1 MVLRLLLLCT
11 LFFSPSLIADEL
23 VKVGVLAHRGIP
35 ITLSRY
41 KATAEY
47 LTNKIEDYHFEIVP
61 LGFDALKKS
70 VKNKEIDFV
79 LTNTMYYVELEYLY
93 GVSRIATLKNLSS
106 TGDELTSFGG
116 VILAKKQSELDD
128 LQDLKGKRFGAVDK
142 NSFGGWVMAQ
152 KELKDEGIEV
162 EDFRS
167 FHFFGSHDRVV
178 VAIRD
183 GEIDAGTVR
192 TDTLERM
199 ESEGLIAP
207 EGFKVVGQKQYSG
220 FPFVVS
226 TRLYPEW
233 PFAKLA
239 STSQE
244 LSDKVLIALLQMP
257 SDAKAARDAN
267 VAGWTIALDY
277 SSVHKMLEEL
287 HLGPYK
293 DFGHLTLERF
303 YEQHTRLFYGVLS
316 VFLLILAVLLYISR
330 LNRRLKE
337 SQEEIESLNQN
348 LENKVHA
355 RTNELKELYLH
366 ERYLKNILK
375 TTADINELLITSIST
390 QNVLK
395 NSMEKLI
402 GNEHYQLIC
411 ISLKK
416 ENLFEVVAK
425 SFEDKALVGHRS
437 YPYELVQDQDEQ
449 LFETRVEQ
457 LPDGE
462 SFQLKNDSYQC
473 PACWIV
479 KVPIRSNEDEE
490 NYGVLSV
497 FSTRDNGFE
506 AQEINILENLATDIG
521 LTLGSIY
528 QKSKLEYMEL
538 ERIANYE
545 ETILAFVN
553 IIEQRDSYTA
563 GHTLRVAQYCTLL
576 AEHLGLS
583 EQERHKLEKAAIL
596 HDIGKVVTPD
606 SILLKPGNLSALE
619 YELIK
624 EHADAG
630 YKMLSKINMYQDLAD
645 IIKYH
650 HSRYDGDGYPQT
662 SASDPDAVPFLSH
675 IMAVAD
681 AFDAMTTTRIYK
693 PRKTLQEAIEEIEML
708 SGAQF
713 HPDVA
718 KAAVE
723 VFAKIELVDTTQM
736 PKNELEQ
743 RRFSYFFMDSLT
755 EVYNENYLQIVLLE
769 AKKTHQTLVRIE
781 LNQFTAYNKEFSWEE
796 GNTLLVNFA
805 KWLKE
810 NYSEAMLFR
819 YHGDNF
825 VLLFKE
831 AYTISEEEI
840 EVLDI
845 FSSSSI
851 TTTITHYNLK
861 KKVPQL

>member
-1 MVLRLLLLCT
+1 MLLRLLFFSL
-11 LFFSPSLIADEL
+11 LFFSSLVADEL
-23 VKVGVLAHRGIP
+23 VKIGVLAHRGIP
-35 ITLSRY
+35 IILSKY

-47 LTNKIEDYHFEIVP
+47 LTKNIEGYQFEIVP

-70 VKNKEIDFV
+70 VKNQEIDFV

-106 TGDELTSFGG
+106 KGDDLTSFGG
-116 VILAKKQSELDD
+116 VILAKKKSD
-128 LQDLKGKRFGAVDK
+128 LQELTDLKGKRFGAVDK
-142 NSFGGWVMAQ
+142 NSFGGWVMVQ
-152 KELKDEGIEV
+152 KELKDKGIEV
-162 EDFRS
+162 EDFAS

-178 VAIRD
+178 IAIRD

-207 EGFKVVGQKQYSG
+207 GGFKVVGQKEYSG
-220 FPFVVS
+220 FPFLVS

-239 STSQE
+239 ATSQE
-244 LSDKVLIALLQMP
+244 LSDKVLVALLQMP
-257 SDAKAARDAN
+257 SDAKAAKDAN

-277 SSVHKMLEEL
+277 TSVHKMLEEL

-293 DFGHLTLERF
+293 DFGRLTLERF
-303 YEQHTRLFYGVLS
+303 YEKHTTLFYGVLNT
-316 VFLLILAVLLYISR
+316 FLLILAVLFYIYR
-330 LNRRLKE
+330 LNIRLKE
-337 SQEEIESLNQN
+337 SQEEIESLNTN

-355 RTNELKELYLH
+355 RTSELKELYLH
-366 ERYLKNILK
+366 EKYLKNILK

-390 QNVLK
+390 KNVLR
-395 NSMEKLI
+395 NSMHKLI
-402 GNEHYQLIC
+402 ANEHYQLVC

-425 SFEDKALVGHRS
+425 SFEDKRLLGDRS
-437 YPYELVQDQDEQ
+437 YPYELVQDQEEQ
-449 LFETRVEQ
+449 LLETRVEQ
-457 LPDGE
+457 LPHGE
-462 SFQLKNDSYQC
+462 SFQLQNDSYQC
-473 PACWIV
+473 PSCWVI
-479 KVPIRSNEDEE
+479 KLPIRSTEDEE
-490 NYGVLSV
+490 KYGVLSV
-497 FSTRDNGFE
+497 FSTRENGFE
-506 AQEINILENLATDIG
+506 PQEINILENLATDIG

-528 QKSKLEYMEL
+528 QKNKLEYMEL
-538 ERIANYE
+538 EKIANYE

-576 AEHLGLS
+576 AEPLGLS
-583 EQERHKLEKAAIL
+583 QEEMHKLEKAAIL

-606 SILLKPGNLSALE
+606 SILLKPGNLSDLE

-630 YKMLSKINMYQDLAD
+630 YKMLSKINMYQDLAE

-650 HSRYDGDGYPQT
+650 HARYDGDGYPQT
-662 SASDPDAVPFLSH
+662 SDPDAIPFLSH

-693 PRKTLQEAIEEIEML
+693 PRKTPQEAIDEIEML

-718 KAAVE
+718 KVAKE
-723 VFAKIELVDTTQM
+723 VFSKIELVDTTQM

-743 RRFSYFFMDSLT
+743 RRFAYFFMDSLT
-755 EVYNENYLQIVLLE
+755 EAYNENYLQIVLLE
-769 AKKTHQTLVRIE
+769 AEKTHETLVRIE
-781 LNQFTAYNKEFSWEE
+781 LNGFTAYNKEFGWDE
-796 GNTLLVNFA
+796 GNMLLVNFA
-805 KWLKE
+805 RVLKE
-810 NYSEAMLFR
+810 NYGGAMLFR

-831 AYTISEEEI
+831 ARRVSDEEI
-840 EVLDI
+840 ELLDL
-845 FSSSSI
+845 FGSSTI

-861 KKVPQL
+861 NGVPQL

>member
-1 MVLRLLLLCT
+1 MLLRSLFILS
-11 LFFSPSLIADEL
+11 LFFSSLLADEL

-35 ITLSRY
+35 ITLSKY

-47 LTNKIEDYHFEIVP
+47 LTQNIEGYRFEIVP

-70 VKNKEIDFV
+70 VKREEIDFV
-79 LTNTMYYVELEYLY
+79 VTNTMYYVELEYLY
-93 GVSRIATLKNLSS
+93 GASRIATLKNISS
-106 TGDELTSFGG
+106 KGDELTSFGG
-116 VILAKKQSELDD
+116 VILAKKQSELEN
-128 LQDLKGKRFGAVDK
+128 LKDLKGKRFGAVDK

-152 KELKDEGIEV
+152 KELKDKGIEV
-162 EDFRS
+162 EDFGS

-178 VAIRD
+178 IAIRD

-199 ESEGLIAP
+199 ESEGLIAHG
-207 EGFKVVGQKQYSG
+207 GFKVVGKKEYSG

-239 STSQE
+239 STSQA

-257 SDAKAARDAN
+257 SDSKAAQDAD

-277 SSVHKMLEEL
+277 TSVHKMLEEL

-293 DFGHLTLERF
+293 DFGKLTLERF
-303 YEQHTRLFYGVLS
+303 YEKHTALFYGVL
-316 VFLLILAVLLYISR
+316 VAFLLILVVLFYIYR
-330 LNRRLKE
+330 LNAHLKD
-337 SQEEIESLNQN
+337 SQGQIESLNEN
-348 LENKVHA
+348 LEHKVLA

-366 ERYLKNILK
+366 EKYLKNILK

-402 GNEHYQLIC
+402 ANEHYHLVW

-416 ENLFEVVAK
+416 ENLFEVIAK
-425 SFEDKALVGHRS
+425 SLENNTILGHRS
-437 YPYELVQDQDEQ
+437 YLYEFVQDQEEACQ
-449 LFETRVEQ
+449 QTQVKQ
-457 LPDGE
+457 LPDGHI
-462 SFQLKNDSYQC
+462 LHLGNDTFHC
-473 PACWIV
+473 PSCSVI
-479 KVPIRSNEDEE
+479 KIPIRSNEEEE

-497 FSTRDNGFE
+497 FSTREGGFE
-506 AQEINILENLATDIG
+506 AQEMSILENIATDIG
-521 LTLGSIY
+521 LTLNSIY
-528 QKSKLEYMEL
+528 QKNKLEYMEL

-563 GHTLRVAQYCTLL
+563 GHTLRVAQYCSML
-576 AEHLGLS
+576 AKALGLS
-583 EQERHKLEKAAIL
+583 EEETHRIEKAAIL

-606 SILLKPGNLSALE
+606 SILLKPGDLSDLE

-630 YKMLSKINMYQDLAD
+630 YKMLSKIKMYQDLAE

-650 HSRYDGDGYPQT
+650 HARYDGDGYPQT
-662 SASDPDAVPFLSH
+662 PVDDPDSIPFLSH

-693 PRKTLQEAIEEIEML
+693 PRKTPQEAIEEIGML

-713 HPDVA
+713 HPEVA
-718 KAAVE
+718 KIATE
-723 VFAKIELVDTTQM
+723 VFSGIELVDTTQM

-743 RRFSYFFMDSLT
+743 RRFAYFFLDSLT
-755 EVYNENYLQIVLLE
+755 DTYNENYLQIALLE
-769 AKKTHQTLVRIE
+769 AEKTHKTLVRIE
-781 LNQFTAYNKEFSWEE
+781 LNGFTSYNKEFGWDVGSKMLES
-796 GNTLLVNFA
+796 FA
-805 KWLKE
+805 KTLKE
-810 NYSEAMLFR
+810 NYSQAMLFR

-825 VLLFKE
+825 VLLFDE
-831 AYTISEEEI
+831 PRLISDEEI
-840 EVLDI
+840 KTLDV
-845 FSSSSI
+845 FNTTTLS
-851 TTTITHYNLK
+851 TTITHYNLQDG
-861 KKVPQL
+861 VPKL

>member
-1 MVLRLLLLCT
+1 MLLRLLFFYTLL
-11 LFFSPSLIADEL
+11 FSSLVADEL

-35 ITLSRY
+35 ITLSKY

-47 LTNKIEDYHFEIVP
+47 LTQNIEGYHFEIVP

-70 VKNKEIDFV
+70 VKNDEIDFV

-93 GVSRIATLKNLSS
+93 GVSRIATLKNISS
-106 TGDELTSFGG
+106 KGDELTSFGG
-116 VILAKKQSELDD
+116 VILAKKESPLHD

-142 NSFGGWVMAQ
+142 SSFGGWVMAQ
-152 KELKDEGIEV
+152 KELKDNNIEV
-162 EDFRS
+162 KEFGS

-178 VAIRD
+178 IAIRD

-199 ESEGLIAP
+199 ESEGLIASG
-207 EGFKVVGQKQYSG
+207 GFKVIGEKHYSG
-220 FPFVVS
+220 FPFLVS

-239 STSQE
+239 STSQA
-244 LSDKVLIALLQMP
+244 LSDQVLIALLQMP
-257 SDAKAARDAN
+257 SDSKAAKDAN

-293 DFGHLTLERF
+293 DLGQLTLMRF
-303 YEQHTRLFYGVLS
+303 YEKHTALFYGVLNT
-316 VFLLILAVLLYISR
+316 FLLVLAVLLYIYR
-330 LNRRLKE
+330 LNIRLRDT
-337 SQEEIESLNQN
+337 QEEVKSLNKN
-348 LENKVHA
+348 LEHKVET
-355 RTNELKELYLH
+355 RTKELKELYLH
-366 ERYLKNILK
+366 EKYLKNILK

-390 QNVLK
+390 QSVLK
-395 NSMEKLI
+395 NSMGKLI
-402 GNEHYQLIC
+402 ANEHYQLVW

-425 SFEDKALVGHRS
+425 SLEDKTLLGHRS
-437 YPYELVQDQDEQ
+437 YPYELIQDQEEQ
-449 LFETRVEQ
+449 FSQTQVEK
-457 LPDGE
+457 LPLGHTLSLGKE
-462 SFQLKNDSYQC
+462 SYHC
-473 PACWIV
+473 PSCWVI
-479 KVPIRSNEDEE
+479 KIPIRSNEEDEK
-490 NYGVLSV
+490 YGVLSV
-497 FSTRDNGFE
+497 FSTREKGFE
-506 AQEINILENLATDIG
+506 TQEINILENLATDIG

-528 QKSKLEYMEL
+528 QKNRLEYMEL
-538 ERIANYE
+538 EKIANYE

-563 GHTLRVAQYCTLL
+563 GHTLRVAQYCTML
-576 AEHLGLS
+576 AGALGLE
-583 EQERHKLEKAAIL
+583 EQEIHRLEKAAIL

-606 SILLKPGNLSALE
+606 SILLKPGELSSLE

-630 YKMLSKINMYQDLAD
+630 YRMLSKIKMYQDLAE

-650 HSRYDGDGYPQT
+650 HARYDGAGYPLT
-662 SASDPDAVPFLSH
+662 SPEDPDSIPFLSH

-693 PRKTLQEAIEEIEML
+693 SRKTPHEAIEEIKML

-713 HPDVA
+713 HPQIASVA
-718 KAAVE
+718 AE
-723 VFAKIELVDTTQM
+723 VFAKIKLVDTTQL

-743 RRFSYFFMDSLT
+743 RRFAYFFMDSLT
-755 EVYNENYLQIVLLE
+755 EVYNENYLQIALLE
-769 AKKTHQTLVRIE
+769 AEKIYQTLIRIE
-781 LNQFTAYNKEFSWEE
+781 LNHLTAYNKEFGWES
-796 GNTLLVNFA
+796 GNSLLKNFA
-805 KWLKE
+805 QKLKE
-810 NYSEAMLFR
+810 NYNTAMIFR

-825 VLLFKE
+825 VLLFSE
-831 AYTISEEEI
+831 GQLISKEEI
-840 EVLDI
+840 ETLELFHASALSV
-845 FSSSSI
+845 
-851 TTTITHYNLK
+851 TISHFNLK
-861 KKVPQL
+861 NATPDL